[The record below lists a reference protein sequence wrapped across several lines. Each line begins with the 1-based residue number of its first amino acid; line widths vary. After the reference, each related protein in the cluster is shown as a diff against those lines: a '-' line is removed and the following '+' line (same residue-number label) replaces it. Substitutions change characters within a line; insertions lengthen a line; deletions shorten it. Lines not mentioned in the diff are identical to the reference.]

1 MLAVFKTGGKQY
13 SVKAGQILKVEKL
26 EGKKGDNISFKDVL
40 AVSENSQ
47 NTIGAPLVDG
57 AIVEAK
63 ILDQI
68 RDKKIIVFKKRKRQN
83 YRSTQGHRQY
93 LTVLKI
99 ESISMGGKKSA
110 SKKKETVINKP
121 VKKAVP
127 KKKAVELEETKN
139 LDNFDED
146 VTERAGK
153 IIDDADIPDMAEG
166 GRIGLAAGGMGRRA
180 FLKLMAA
187 LGLTGAAAKYGLP
200 TLFKKATPKVTKELT
215 QVPIK
220 NIEGMPAWFKPLVN
234 KVIKEGD
241 DVTKKFATKEREIV
255 HQVSLEG
262 KIGKDALQAWKKNPD
277 DVPYGATSLVEN
289 TYMEDIPP
297 LPLNPTRKDDNKDD
311 DLFREYDGE

>member
-57 AIVEAK
+57 AVVEAK

-99 ESISMGGKKSA
+99 ESIYMGGKKSA
-110 SKKKETVINKP
+110 STKRQIVTSKP

-127 KKKAVELEETKN
+127 KKKA
-139 LDNFDED
+139 
-146 VTERAGK
+146 A
-153 IIDDADIPDMAEG
+153 P
-166 GRIGLAAGGMGRRA
+166 
-180 FLKLMAA
+180 
-187 LGLTGAAAKYGLP
+187 
-200 TLFKKATPKVTKELT
+200 KKA
-215 QVPIK
+215 
-220 NIEGMPAWFKPLVN
+220 
-234 KVIKEGD
+234 
-241 DVTKKFATKEREIV
+241 VTKKTTAKKAVKKKTTTPKED
-255 HQVSLEG
+255 
-262 KIGKDALQAWKKNPD
+262 K
-277 DVPYGATSLVEN
+277 
-289 TYMEDIPP
+289 
-297 LPLNPTRKDDNKDD
+297 
-311 DLFREYDGE
+311 